1 MFPNIYNMRSTKK
14 DEIGVFKWWKQIH
27 VALFVAGVLTFGLL
41 DGFTAMLMVGKYGIS
56 SESNPLLREIIYAHG
71 PVCFLVFKVVGAAL
85 VLSAPFLL
93 YKKEDLGWT
102 TAGFL
107 SVFTVGGIVAAVD
120 NYLYLMSGQ
129 IWIAP
134 QIVIGAMLI
143 MTMTAIHFG
152 DILDSKKTSQKA
164 VTFKISD
171 VRWEAM
177 KREMGYPCE
186 C

>member
-27 VALFVAGVLTFGLL
+27 AALFVTGVLTFGLL

-56 SESNPLLREIIYAHG
+56 AESNPLLREIIYSYG
-71 PVCFLVFKVVGAAL
+71 PAGLLVFKVVGAAL

-93 YKKEDLGWT
+93 YKKEELGWT

-107 SVFTVGGIVAAVD
+107 SVFTIGGIVAAVD

-143 MTMTAIHFG
+143 MTMTALHVG
-152 DILDSKKTSQKA
+152 DILDSKKTNQKE

-171 VRWEAM
+171 ARWETM